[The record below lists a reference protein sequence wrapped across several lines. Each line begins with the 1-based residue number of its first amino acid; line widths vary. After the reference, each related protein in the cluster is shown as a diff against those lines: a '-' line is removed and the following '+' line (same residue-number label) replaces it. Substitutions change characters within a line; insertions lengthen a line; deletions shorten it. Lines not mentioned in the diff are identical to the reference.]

1 MIKIPYSKTKTVF
14 IVKLC
19 HKKRP
24 AQRLAEF
31 REEGGGLGLKAE
43 HAM

>member
-1 MIKIPYSKTKTVF
+1 MAVCSSNSKVF
-14 IVKLC
+14 IRVIC

-43 HAM
+43 RAM